1 MCMNRVWRFATAFG
15 LAAMLADAG
24 PTALAAEPPTV
35 VLVIDGSG
43 SMWGKIE
50 GERLAKLYMTRD
62 ALKAGLSRIPAET
75 RVGLVMF
82 GHRRTGDCS
91 DVETVVKPEA
101 LSSERLTTPVDKMN
115 ARGRGPIAGAL
126 KEAAKDLGAPEAAST
141 VILVHD
147 DNDNC
152 QGDPCAAVADLR
164 QAHPKTTVHLI
175 SLGMRREDAQR
186 LACLPKATGGRHFEV
201 GSQPQMIEAI
211 DETLKLAAAD
221 FKPAVA
227 APAPAPAAPPAPQK
241 QPGLRLTAL
250 LAPGGEPVDLAV
262 RWRITKAGEPSAV
275 VWEGEAA
282 APVLDLPA
290 GRYDIEAGLGF
301 VTARA
306 AVDVVQGEVQALALP
321 FNAGIV
327 KLGSMPGQSQ
337 SLMRDALVTFRRIEG
352 ATTETVAMQRGPAP
366 EIAIAAGTYIV
377 SITVGAVRIE
387 RGLIIRPGDRAPFQP
402 SLNFGEVELT
412 ALASI
417 GGIALDDAEISLFE
431 DDPDA
436 PQGRREVARSVASNP
451 KFALPPG
458 TYYVVA
464 RLGTAEVR
472 ERITVRAGDVDRRA
486 LVLDLAQL
494 TVGVRLPDLRLDGS
508 ESVSHRLERIGGDTR
523 DVLYVNR
530 ASGTVQVAAGRY
542 RIETRLGIGNVLSE
556 REIELK
562 PGAREQIS
570 IEPPAGGLVLRLL
583 DQPGGTAVAD
593 VAWDIRDAQ
602 GRTIW
607 IGNQT
612 EARPLLLAGRYTIIA
627 GTRGRQI
634 ERTVE
639 VRQGELRPVD
649 LTPQ

>member
-1 MCMNRVWRFATAFG
+1 MRMNRGWRFAMASG

-101 LSSERLTTPVDKMN
+101 LSSERLTTPIDKMN
-115 ARGRGPIAGAL
+115 ARGRGPIASAL
-126 KEAAKDLGAPEAAST
+126 KEAAKDLGAPAAAST

-186 LACLPKATGGRHFEV
+186 MACLPKATGGRHFEV

-211 DETLKLAAAD
+211 DEALKLAAAD

-262 RWRITKAGEPSAV
+262 RWRITKAGEPAAV

-282 APVLDLPA
+282 APVLDLPG

-306 AVDVVQGEVQALALP
+306 AVEVVQGEVQALALP

-377 SITVGAVRIE
+377 SITVGAVRLE

-412 ALASI
+412 ALAST

-464 RLGTAEVR
+464 RLGTAEAR
-472 ERITVRAGDVDRRA
+472 ERITVRAGDIDRRA

-494 TVGVRLPDLRLDGS
+494 TVAVRLPGLRLDGS
-508 ESVSHRLERIGGDTR
+508 ESVSHRLERIGGETR

-530 ASGTVQVAAGRY
+530 VSGTVQVAAGKY
-542 RIETRLGIGNVLSE
+542 KIETRLGIGNVLSE

-612 EARPLLLAGRYTIIA
+612 EARPLLLAGRYTIVA

-634 ERTVE
+634 ERPVE
-639 VRQGELRPVD
+639 VRQGELRTVD